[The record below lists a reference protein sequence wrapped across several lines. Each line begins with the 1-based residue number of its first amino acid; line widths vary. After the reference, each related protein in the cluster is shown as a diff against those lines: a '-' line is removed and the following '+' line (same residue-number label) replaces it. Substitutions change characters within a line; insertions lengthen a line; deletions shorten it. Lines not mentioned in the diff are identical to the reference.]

1 MADSDAFLTFTVATV
16 WREQRVSCPHPDIL
30 RSYEAGALG
39 KGASAFLRFHLQE
52 SECPYCNAVVED
64 LRAQQQDAE
73 QGGLEDMKD
82 RLMRST
88 VAALRRASGA

>member
-1 MADSDAFLTFTVATV
+1 MADSDELLTFTVATV

-39 KGASAFLRFHLQE
+39 DGAAAFVCFHLQE
-52 SECPYCNAVVED
+52 SQCPYCNAVLED
-64 LRAQQQDAE
+64 LHAQQQEAE
-73 QGGLEDMKD
+73 QAELEDMKD

-88 VAALRRASGA
+88 VAALHKASGA